1 MYNKL
6 GVLVDTS
13 LSPGDDLITVIH
25 ITVDPGLCS
34 VM

>member
-6 GVLVDTS
+6 GVLV
-13 LSPGDDLITVIH
+13 SPGDDLITVIH
-25 ITVDPGLCS
+25 ITDDPGLCS